1 MTADPTAGD
10 PNGIRRLARLHTQH
24 ADAVRAGARHVVDA
38 AASAQSGWSG
48 KAQERFVAVAATVP
62 ASAQRTAARLD
73 EAASALDTY
82 ATEVQRIQDEAHRVQ
97 TAQQDTT
104 DEIAANAR
112 AIRSATVTAQ
122 RADAVESDT
131 TKLHQL
137 QNGAASLAG
146 LQARLSMQWDELV
159 TRRDAADRQVTS
171 ALQAPEVVGKLQSA
185 AAVAKMS
192 DGQFLTWLGSLDKES
207 IAALRD
213 DPTIAARLARMDAK
227 DVALWWNALSGPD
240 GAHSAEQ
247 DAFVAAIPAALGNL
261 NGVAYWARARA
272 NTTVLDAK
280 LTEAKQKTAYWK
292 KQLKSASSPAAAAA
306 ARAQLQ
312 TWERQRDGYQNI
324 QTTLDTKAVSLI
336 SLVDDR
342 PPLAQIV
349 SGDMDNAAHMTYI
362 VPGMNTATYQDG
374 TVQNYATIAA
384 GMRAEQALLGKTAP
398 SNVAVV
404 SWIGYHGPMADDL
417 SFASVVANGRAHTG
431 ADALTADLNGFDAVR
446 AASGQDADLSVVA
459 HSYGTNVATIAL
471 TKTHADHVVLLGSAG
486 VTDVAPNAGALQVP
500 KGEVFASQGAKDA
513 WAITG
518 QNLSGR
524 QDPTELS
531 WDAHDFSSE
540 TQGSGADELHGVTHH
555 GPYDGRE
562 GNDQGRYSY
571 FDNGTTAQYNTAKAT
586 MGLGD
591 QIPEAGAPFDRMRQQ
606 TKDNWFMYEW
616 QTGLTGDPTL

>member
-10 PNGIRRLARLHTQH
+10 PDGIRRLARLHTQH

-38 AASAQSGWSG
+38 AAAAQSGWTG

-62 ASAQRTAARLD
+62 ASAQRIAARLD

-82 ATEVQRIQDEAHRVQ
+82 ASEVQRIQDEAHRVQ
-97 TAQQDTT
+97 TAQQAAAD
-104 DEIAANAR
+104 DVAANAR
-112 AIRSATVTAQ
+112 AIRRATATAQ
-122 RADAVESDT
+122 SADAVESDT
-131 TKLHQL
+131 AKLQQL
-137 QNGAASLAG
+137 QSGAASLDG
-146 LQARLSMQWDELV
+146 LQGRLSAQWDELV
-159 TRRDAADRQVTS
+159 TRRDAADRQVAS
-171 ALQAPEVVGKLQSA
+171 ALEAPEVVGKLQSA

-207 IAALRD
+207 IAALQD

-227 DVALWWNALSGPD
+227 DVAAWWTAMSGPD

-272 NTTVLDAK
+272 NSSVLADK
-280 LTEAKQKTAYWK
+280 LSEAKQKTSYWQ

-312 TWERQRDGYQNI
+312 TWQRQRDGYQNI
-324 QTTLDTKAVSLI
+324 DDALNTGTVSLI

-342 PPLAQIV
+342 PPLAQV
-349 SGDMDNAAHMTYI
+349 ASGDMDAAKHVTYI

-374 TVQNYATIAA
+374 TVGNYAAIAR
-384 GMRAEQALLGKTAP
+384 GMRDEQHRVAQVDR
-398 SNVAVV
+398 SEIAVV

-417 SFASVVANGRAHTG
+417 SFASVVANGRAHKG
-431 ADALTADLNGFDAVR
+431 ADALVADLDGFDSVR
-446 AASGQDADLSVVA
+446 AASGRDADLSVVA
-459 HSYGTNVATIAL
+459 HSYGTNVATMAL
-471 TKTHADHVVLLGSAG
+471 TRTHADHVVLFGSAG
-486 VTDVAPNAGALQVP
+486 VTDVAPNADALQVP
-500 KGEVFASQGAKDA
+500 QGEVFASQGAKDG

-524 QDPTELS
+524 QDPTDPS
-531 WDAHDFSSE
+531 WNAHDFSSE
-540 TQGSGADELHGVTHH
+540 TQGSGPDALHGITHH
-555 GPYDGRE
+555 GPYDGLE
-562 GNDQGRYSY
+562 GNEQGRYSY
-571 FDNGTTAQYNTAKAT
+571 FDNLTTAQYNAAKAT

-591 QIPEAGAPFDRMRQQ
+591 QIPEAGSPFDRMRQQ
-606 TKDNWFMYEW
+606 TKDNWFMFEW
-616 QTGLTGDPTL
+616 QTGLTGDPTK

>member
-10 PNGIRRLARLHTQH
+10 PDGIRRLARLHTEH

-38 AASAQSGWSG
+38 AAAAQSGWTG
-48 KAQERFVAVAATVP
+48 RAQERFVSVAATVP
-62 ASAQRTAARLD
+62 ASAQRIAARLD

-82 ATEVQRIQDEAHRVQ
+82 AIEVQRIQDEAHRVQ
-97 TAQQDTT
+97 TAQQAAAD
-104 DEIAANAR
+104 DVAANAR
-112 AIRSATVTAQ
+112 AIRSATEAAESAEV
-122 RADAVESDT
+122 VESDT

-146 LQARLSMQWDELV
+146 LQGRLSAQWDELV
-159 TRRDAADRQVTS
+159 TRREAADRQVAS
-171 ALQAPEVVGKLQSA
+171 ALEAPEVVGKLQSA
-185 AAVAKMS
+185 AAVAKMG

-207 IAALRD
+207 IAALQD
-213 DPTIAARLARMDAK
+213 DPTIAARLARVDAK
-227 DVALWWNALSGPD
+227 DVALWWNAMSGLD

-272 NTTVLDAK
+272 NSTVLADK
-280 LTEAKQKTAYWK
+280 LSEAKQKTSYWE

-312 TWERQRDGYQNI
+312 TWQRQRDGYQNI
-324 QTTLDTKAVSLI
+324 QNTLKTKAVSLI

-349 SGDMDNAAHMTYI
+349 VGDMDTAAHVTYV

-374 TVQNYATIAA
+374 TVSNYATIAD
-384 GMRAEQALLGKTAP
+384 GMRSRQAAVGGVVPTD
-398 SNVAVV
+398 VAVV

-417 SFASVVANGRAHTG
+417 SFASVVANGRARTG
-431 ADALTADLNGFDAVR
+431 ADALAADLNGFDAVR
-446 AASGQDADLSVVA
+446 AASGRGADLSVVA

-486 VTDVAPNAGALQVP
+486 VTDVAPNAEALQVP
-500 KGEVFASQGAKDA
+500 KGEVFASQGAKDG

-524 QDPTELS
+524 QDPTDPS
-531 WDAHDFSSE
+531 WGAHDFSSE

-562 GNDQGRYSY
+562 GNDHGRYSY
-571 FDNGTTAQYNTAKAT
+571 FDNNTTSQYYTAKAT

-591 QIPEAGAPFDRMRQQ
+591 EIPEAGAPFDRMRQQ
-606 TKDNWFMYEW
+606 TEDNWFMYQW